1 MVSESEEVTENSKL
15 LYGWMAKQLRIVRA
29 YVMEEDLLG
38 RTRCEGLYEGCHI
51 LPESQLECMSFFLLP
66 RVEHPAL
73 MLSSDWDTK
82 SLPSSLY

>member
-38 RTRCEGLYEGCHI
+38 
-51 LPESQLECMSFFLLP
+51 PAAKACMVKGATSCPSHNLNVCFIF
-66 RVEHPAL
+66 
-73 MLSSDWDTK
+73 
-82 SLPSSLY
+82 SLT